1 MFISEQ
7 KQEER
12 GNESQSIENIIDF
25 KQKLSSQNITPNSE
39 NQPETPRDLP
49 SRSKKN
55 VQILKI
61 KDSKSKKPPKPK
73 KHTKKS
79 LPKGKRF

>member
-25 KQKLSSQNITPNSE
+25 KQKLSSQNTTPNSE

-49 SRSKKN
+49 RRSKKN
-55 VQILKI
+55 VQILKL
-61 KDSKSKKPPKPK
+61 KDLKSKRPPKPK